1 MPLEDTSM
9 SKYSEIYEDNHDGG
23 ELYCLKYEGSHIYD
37 VIAWIERRDETI
49 EIQAAALESQSN
61 EIAALQTANKEL
73 LQQLESERETA
84 GRRFNALR
92 RISEILQ
99 DNDASSRTKLG
110 SIGFVVKEALK
121 ALSLFDWSEAS
132 NEETQQAEQLA
143 LGLEAPDSAKGSGE

>member
-1 MPLEDTSM
+1 M
-9 SKYSEIYEDNHDGG
+9 SEQYYTIKKIDDSETWAVFGGYEQIGVAADKHEAEYWRKYISTHTAKFAGEIDRLQKE
-23 ELYCLKYEGSHIYD
+23 
-37 VIAWIERRDETI
+37 IASLQEAAATHLATIEAQSETI
-49 EIQAAALESQSN
+49 
-61 EIAALQTANKEL
+61 
-73 LQQLESERETA
+73 
-84 GRRFNALR
+84 GRRTNALR